1 MADYHEDN
9 DLFRA
14 ALTYTESDTGFSAR
28 LIEKDYYC
36 SMVLR
41 DLGRAFERGLVFK
54 GGTCLSKV
62 HTDFYRMS
70 EDLDF
75 AIPVS
80 SNASRAERRA
90 SVARLKQELD
100 GLPTRLPWFRT
111 VEAMRGFNLHRQ
123 YIGRYCYRSG
133 VTGQDEFIKVELSVR
148 EPILDPV
155 ERKPARTLLEDPLRN
170 EPAVRA
176 FSVHVLSFRET
187 YAEKCR
193 AALTRRRPAIRD
205 FYDIDHAVRTKE
217 LDPADTGLLK
227 LVREKLVVPGNSP
240 MDSSQQK
247 LDVLSRQLEPEL
259 KPVLRRKDFEGFD
272 LDRAFGIVRNLAE
285 AL

>member
-1 MADYHEDN
+1 MANYHEDN
-9 DLFRA
+9 DLFRE

-36 SMVLR
+36 SILLR

-62 HTDFYRMS
+62 HAGFYRMS

-80 SNASRAERRA
+80 SNTSRAKRRA
-90 SVARLKQELD
+90 SVAPLKREFD
-100 GLPTRLPWFRT
+100 GLPTRLPCFRT
-111 VEAMRGFNLHRQ
+111 VEALRGFNLNKQ

-170 EPAVRA
+170 EPAVTA
-176 FSVHVLSFRET
+176 FSVHVLSFLEA

-193 AALTRRRPAIRD
+193 AALTRRTPAIRD
-205 FYDIDHAVRTKE
+205 FYDIDHAVRTQK
-217 LDPADTGLLK
+217 LGPADTGLLK
-227 LVREKLVVPGNSP
+227 LVRKKLVVPGNSAI
-240 MDSSQQK
+240 DSSQQK
-247 LDVLSRQLEPEL
+247 LDVLTRQLESECRPGEAGGG
-259 KPVLRRKDFEGFD
+259 E
-272 LDRAFGIVRNLAE
+272 AE
-285 AL
+285 ACLAGERFRKV